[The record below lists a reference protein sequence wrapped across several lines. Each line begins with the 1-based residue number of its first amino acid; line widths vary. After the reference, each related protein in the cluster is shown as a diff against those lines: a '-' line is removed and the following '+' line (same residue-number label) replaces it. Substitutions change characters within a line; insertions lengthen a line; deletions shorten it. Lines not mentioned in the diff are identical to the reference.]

1 MLPHFTM
8 QRLTDDRDGNPM
20 WHITLIISNHEM
32 TVTTEELLQYR
43 LFRKAMR
50 EQCGFLWGIDP
61 ISPTVWR
68 HIVNAGLWHA
78 YRTGR
83 R

>member
-50 EQCGFLWGIDP
+50 KQCGFL
-61 ISPTVWR
+61 
-68 HIVNAGLWHA
+68 
-78 YRTGR
+78 
-83 R
+83 